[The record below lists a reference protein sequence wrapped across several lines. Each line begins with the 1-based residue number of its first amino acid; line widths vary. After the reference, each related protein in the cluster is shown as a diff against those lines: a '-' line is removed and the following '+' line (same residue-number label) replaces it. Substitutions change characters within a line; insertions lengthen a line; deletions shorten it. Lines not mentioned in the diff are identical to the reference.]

1 MTEAGLLLPLLNT
14 INMRMRTTLI
24 TVLIL
29 FMGSCIKEPVDSGNV
44 NVSAKDSRVAV
55 LCEGNF
61 MWNNAQL
68 DIYNPDSNALWSNAF
83 ESVNNR
89 PIGDVLQSGL
99 LYGNTLW
106 LVVNNSGLIVGLNPQ
121 TLKVKHQVNVGKS
134 PRFASAFKGKLYIS
148 DLENNAV
155 TVLDTQSLGTR
166 TLPVRKNATGTRVGW
181 TEHIIEYNNFIVS
194 AVYDGYLWVYDPQTD
209 ISKLITCPKGT
220 QFLSIDAQNRLW
232 VGASD
237 ADSSSLTCLNA
248 DFRVTER
255 VEFPKENNLTRMCGS
270 VTGDSLWLLVG
281 GELECRNL
289 RNPRVAIKKVVPY
302 TVGYGLGVNP
312 YNGDVYVSDA
322 YDYIRKGRVVGLNA
336 GGDSIKYS
344 FFSGIIP
351 ASFVFLPR

>member
-1 MTEAGLLLPLLNT
+1 
-14 INMRMRTTLI
+14 MRIRTSLI
-24 TVLIL
+24 TILIL

-44 NVSAKDSRVAV
+44 SVSAKDSRVAV

-83 ESVNNR
+83 EAVNNR

-99 LYGNTLW
+99 VYGNTLW
-106 LVVNNSGLIVGLNPQ
+106 LVVNNSGKLVALDAK
-121 TLKVKHQVNVGKS
+121 TLKLKNQINISKS
-134 PRFASAFKGKLYIS
+134 PRYAFPHKGFLYVTDIES
-148 DLENNAV
+148 NAI
-155 TVLDTQSLGTR
+155 TILDTLNFSKR
-166 TLPVRKNATGTRVGW
+166 IIPVLPNPSGVRSGW
-181 TEHIIEYNNFIVS
+181 TEHITKFNNQIVA
-194 AVYDGYLWVYDPQTD
+194 AVYDGFLWVYNPQTD
-209 ISKLITCPKGT
+209 SNRLIKTEKGT
-220 QFLSIDAQNRLW
+220 QFLSVDARKQLW
-232 VGASD
+232 VGAHDNDVSI
-237 ADSSSLTCLNA
+237 LTCFDEN
-248 DFRVTER
+248 FQVKER
-255 VEFPKENNLTRMCGS
+255 VVLPQGENITRMCRS
-270 VTGDSLWLLVG
+270 VTGDSVWLLVG
-281 GELECRNL
+281 GELQCRNL

-336 GGDSIKYS
+336 GGDSMKYS

>member
-1 MTEAGLLLPLLNT
+1 MKSNPFLRILVG
-14 INMRMRTTLI
+14 
-24 TVLIL
+24 LIL
-29 FMGSCIKEPVDSGNV
+29 LGVTACIKDPATQNSTPISSNT
-44 NVSAKDSRVAV
+44 ARVAV

-83 ESVNNR
+83 EAVNNR

-106 LVVNNSGLIVGLNPQ
+106 LLVNNSGLIVGLNPL

-134 PRFASAFKGKLYIS
+134 PRFAAAFKGKLYIS

-155 TVLDTQSLGTR
+155 TVFDTQSLSTR

-181 TEHIIEYNNFIVS
+181 TEHIVEYNNFIVS

-209 ISKLITCPKGT
+209 ISKLFTCPKGT

-237 ADSSSLTCLNA
+237 ADSSSLTCLNV
-248 DFRVTER
+248 DFKVTER
-255 VEFPKENNLTRMCGS
+255 IQFPQGENIARMCGS

-281 GELECRNL
+281 GALECRNL
-289 RNPRVAIKKVVPY
+289 RNPRVANKKVVPY

-312 YNGDVYVSDA
+312 FNGDVYVSDA